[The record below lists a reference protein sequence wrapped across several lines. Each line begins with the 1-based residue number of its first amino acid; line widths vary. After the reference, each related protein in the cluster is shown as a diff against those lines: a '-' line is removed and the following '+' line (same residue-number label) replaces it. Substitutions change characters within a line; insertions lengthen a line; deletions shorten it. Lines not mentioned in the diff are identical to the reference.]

1 MGFATRSVYVY
12 SINMT
17 QDDNSVNIE
26 SAARSYHHGDL
37 HSALIAA
44 GLEAL
49 AHGSADALSLRAL
62 AREAGVSA
70 TAVYRHFPDKEALL
84 AALALAGFDRM
95 AAAQQAA
102 SRAAAG
108 QGAIAAFSASG
119 AAYVRFAILN
129 PELFRLMWKAAPRG
143 DQLQQPMDQAH
154 PAMADLR
161 RAVADMA
168 PPGASEEDQ
177 RATALRCWG
186 LVHGLATLTLDGQV
200 ELDDAMID
208 RVIAGLAAGM
218 AR

>member
-1 MGFATRSVYVY
+1 MAY
-12 SINMT
+12 
-17 QDDNSVNIE
+17 DDNSVNIE

-37 HSALIAA
+37 RSALIAA
-44 GLEAL
+44 GLDAL
-49 AHGSADALSLRAL
+49 ERGSADALSLRAL

-84 AALALAGFDRM
+84 SALALAGFDRM

-108 QGAIAAFSASG
+108 QGALVAFCASG
-119 AAYVRFAILN
+119 AAYVRFAIVN

-143 DQLQQPMDQAH
+143 DQLDQPIEQAH

-161 RAVADMA
+161 QAVEDMA
-168 PPGASEEDQ
+168 PPEASVEDK

-186 LVHGLATLTLDGQV
+186 LVHGLATLALDGQIDL
-200 ELDDAMID
+200 EDAMID
-208 RVIAGLAAGM
+208 RVIAGLAVGM
-218 AR
+218 QA

>member
-1 MGFATRSVYVY
+1 MAH
-12 SINMT
+12 N
-17 QDDNSVNIE
+17 DNSVNID
-26 SAARSYHHGDL
+26 AAGRGYHHGDL
-37 HSALIAA
+37 RSALIAA
-44 GLEAL
+44 GLAAL
-49 AHGSADALSLRAL
+49 REGSLDGLSLRAL

-108 QGAIAAFSASG
+108 QGPVAAFCASG

-129 PELFRLMWKAAPRG
+129 PELFRLMWKSAPDG
-143 DQLQQPMDQAH
+143 DQLSQPIDQVH

-161 RAVADMA
+161 HAVEEMA
-168 PPGASEEDQ
+168 RPGASEEDK

-186 LVHGLATLTLDGQV
+186 LVHGLASLTLDRQI
-200 ELDDAMID
+200 ELDDETID
-208 RVIAGLAAGM
+208 RVIGGLAAAM
-218 AR
+218 R